1 MISGKKILTIDD
13 DPSIRKTLSDILK
26 LKGYEPL
33 AAENGLEGLK
43 LLAQS
48 SANLVIIDL
57 GLPDIS
63 GLDVLF
69 RVKADHP
76 GTEAIILTGNA
87 TLDSAI
93 EATNKGAFSF
103 LLKPYDINQ
112 LFLHIRHAID
122 KQEARETIVEHAIEL
137 EKMNAELKSL
147 YEISLA
153 INQTVNIN
161 DLASKVL
168 QAVIKVEFIGS
179 EGKCAIFIVE
189 KDRGV
194 RLVSSRGIPAVNI
207 EARIYRQIEEYLC
220 SRAAATGELFI
231 SEGTM
236 NAGQYTSEQPEA
248 TYPSVI
254 VPLKTANCLIGALF
268 LSLKADMEL
277 AQDETELLLS
287 IGNQIATAIENAQH
301 YEEIE
306 TASLH
311 DSLTG
316 LANRRFLEIELE
328 KNFESAKRYNEQLSA
343 IMLDIDHFKEYND
356 SQGHIEGDKILV
368 KLADILLRETR
379 GPDRVF
385 RYGGEEFLIILPQT
399 DVAQACDVAERLRKM
414 VEAEMEITISLGVAA
429 YQDNMTDS
437 ERLVN
442 CADFAL
448 YRAKREGRNRV
459 VAVD

>member
-1 MISGKKILTIDD
+1 
-13 DPSIRKTLSDILK
+13 
-26 LKGYEPL
+26 
-33 AAENGLEGLK
+33 
-43 LLAQS
+43 
-48 SANLVIIDL
+48 
-57 GLPDIS
+57 
-63 GLDVLF
+63 
-69 RVKADHP
+69 
-76 GTEAIILTGNA
+76 
-87 TLDSAI
+87 
-93 EATNKGAFSF
+93 
-103 LLKPYDINQ
+103 
-112 LFLHIRHAID
+112 
-122 KQEARETIVEHAIEL
+122 
-137 EKMNAELKSL
+137 
-147 YEISLA
+147 
-153 INQTVNIN
+153 
-161 DLASKVL
+161 
-168 QAVIKVEFIGS
+168 
-179 EGKCAIFIVE
+179 
-189 KDRGV
+189 
-194 RLVSSRGIPAVNI
+194 
-207 EARIYRQIEEYLC
+207 
-220 SRAAATGELFI
+220 
-231 SEGTM
+231 
-236 NAGQYTSEQPEA
+236 
-248 TYPSVI
+248 
-254 VPLKTANCLIGALF
+254 
-268 LSLKADMEL
+268 MEL